1 MLQLETKQNAMGEK
15 KKKKG
20 RGFLILQGKQY

>member
-15 KKKKG
+15 KKKG